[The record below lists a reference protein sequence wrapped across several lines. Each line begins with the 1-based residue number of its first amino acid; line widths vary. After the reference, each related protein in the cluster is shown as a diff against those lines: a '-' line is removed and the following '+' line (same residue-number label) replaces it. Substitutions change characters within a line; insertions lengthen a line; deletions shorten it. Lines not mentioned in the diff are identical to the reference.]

1 MQITSSRI
9 DYRLTALGAAVLG
22 AALLTGCSGTQPV
35 NASNAPA
42 TETAVT
48 VAVANVERRPISRT
62 LTISSELVPYQE
74 IDLYAKESGYL
85 KQLLVDYG
93 TRVKKGQLVA
103 ELEIP
108 ELQMQLQQDAAAI
121 KNQQGLIDQFQ
132 HQAERVGAQVNMYE
146 LQFKRLKSVADAKKG
161 MVAQQEVDDA
171 DDKYLAAQAQFEAAK
186 SSVAS
191 AQSELAAA
199 QAREQRD
206 RVLFDYSRIYA
217 PFSGIITQRY
227 ANEGTLVQAGTSSST
242 NVLPIAKLSQDDL
255 FRLVIPVPESYVRYI
270 HVGDPVAVHVSSL
283 DRNFPGTV
291 TRFSTD
297 VNQSTRTM
305 HTEVNVP
312 NPKGVLMPGLYA
324 DATITLEKKNDA
336 LSVPLQAVNQG
347 TNGATVDVVT
357 PENRIEVRPVQLGL
371 ESADWAQVVSGLNGG
386 EKVVVSDRSA
396 LKQGNPVTPHPA
408 EMSEYQSNQNQ

>member
-336 LSVPLQAVNQG
+336 LSVPLQAVNEG